1 MYIYR
6 KSVLLTIP
14 YGHWPLDVNCVI
26 VLLCYC
32 VIVLLCYCVIVI
44 SCIYMLKQK
53 GNAVFCSGL
62 FETRLSTRAFI
73 YSLQH
78 CV

>member
-32 VIVLLCYCVIVI
+32 DKLYIYIYVEAKRKCCVLFRSVRNTFEYTCVHI
-44 SCIYMLKQK
+44 
-53 GNAVFCSGL
+53 
-62 FETRLSTRAFI
+62 
-73 YSLQH
+73 
-78 CV
+78 

>member
-14 YGHWPLDVNCVI
+14 YEHWPLDVNCVI

-32 VIVLLCYCVIVI
+32 DKLYIY
-44 SCIYMLKQK
+44 IYMLKQK
-53 GNAVFCSGL
+53 GNAVFCSVL